1 MSKKNKKDKFVDP
14 YEAAYL
20 RAQQDIENASCDVS
34 DNIEFDDDGTPYE
47 VDDRDYVYDEAP
59 QETSAVTPAYM
70 DFIMQGTKKG
80 KKKKRRFTEDTGDY
94 DLIGEPKEEHNTTR
108 KILEEMAGKMMEEDE
123 EETPHAEIPD
133 DLKELFPGEFDESS
147 VFIGD
152 GTENDGWFGGPTDDE
167 MEQEE
172 DYPEEE
178 DEYDIPQETIEDPYP
193 EVPNGIHIGFNEDP
207 EPIEAQVPKHS
218 YVEPAPEP
226 VEMNPSPVGET
237 PQTAQPS
244 WLDLSRLCAMQFIPI
259 EPLGRLL
266 IDDRIA
272 PTPVI
277 STVINLQCFDVNQD
291 RLLGYIKGDDNKL
304 DLTFINKIQDAV
316 WVYMLSSKHPAAIFT
331 KENFVEAFGDIDH
344 MDNKNFKFVY
354 DSRNENTIGGRI
366 YAYHIPANQQRKYN
380 NYVKAVAHGFTD
392 DAGFYPNLEESERT
406 LIAQL
411 LVNVHI
417 AEHIQ
422 QEREIFASH
431 LPDYVEAYRM
441 TPSDH
446 GANYPMFN
454 QIMEYVQLVRTHRA
468 TEIGQVKNTM
478 VDLNKIADVY
488 EFNDIRDVCWNL
500 FNVINNGASTEDD
513 DDDMDDELLDSIDES
528 DEDDDMATD
537 VDDDYSG
544 LKYGPSSVNMPEIK
558 DVDEDGDPMEGLA
571 SQIMNYAD
579 DETDYTS
586 YLNQAAI
593 QEEVHDPNAQA
604 IKDIPDEFY
613 EAYTKNAAKH
623 GLDVMTKDAL
633 LDKMNKNVTGTMTF
647 VQKTDNTAE
656 VISTPKEIVGE
667 PKEEP
672 AKKEDVGSSTMMQ
685 ALAKAG
691 YNASPAKEKPPV
703 TSLGSVPVFRK

>member
-20 RAQQDIENASCDVS
+20 RAQNDIENASCDVS

-47 VDDRDYVYDEAP
+47 VDDRDYVYEEAP

-133 DLKELFPGEFDESS
+133 DLKELFPGEFDDSS

-167 MEQEE
+167 TEQEG
-172 DYPEEE
+172 DYPEEDE
-178 DEYDIPQETIEDPYP
+178 EYDIPQEYIEDPYP

-218 YVEPAPEP
+218 YVEPATDP
-226 VEMNPSPVGET
+226 VDMNPSPVGET

-277 STVINLQCFDVNQD
+277 STVMNLQCFDVNQD
-291 RLLGYIKGDDNKL
+291 RLLGYITGDDNKL

-431 LPDYVEAYRM
+431 LPDYVEAFRM
-441 TPSDH
+441 TPSDN
-446 GANYPMFN
+446 GSDYPMFN
-454 QIMEYVQLVRTHRA
+454 MIMEYVQLVRTHRA
-468 TEIGQVKNTM
+468 TEISQVKNTM
-478 VDLNKIADVY
+478 ADLNKIADVY
-488 EFNDIRDVCWNL
+488 EFNDIRDVCWVL
-500 FNVINNGASTEDD
+500 FNVINNGASTDD
-513 DDDMDDELLDSIDES
+513 
-528 DEDDDMATD
+528 DEDDDMEEAFMD
-537 VDDDYSG
+537 SLDDIDDDEEST
-544 LKYGPSSVNMPEIK
+544 VETPEIK
-558 DVDEDGDPMEGLA
+558 DVEEDEDPMEGLS
-571 SQIMNYAD
+571 SQIMSYAED
-579 DETDYTS
+579 ATDYTAF
-586 YLNQAAI
+586 LNQAAA
-593 QEEVHDPNAQA
+593 QEVHDPNTQA

-613 EAYTKNAAKH
+613 DAYTKNAAKH
-623 GLDVMTKDAL
+623 GLDVMSKNDL
-633 LDKMNKNVTGTMTF
+633 LEKMNKNVTGSMTL
-647 VQKTDNTAE
+647 VQNTDNSAE
-656 VISTPKEIVGE
+656 VISTPREVVEE

-672 AKKEDVGSSTMMQ
+672 AKNEDIGSSTMMQ